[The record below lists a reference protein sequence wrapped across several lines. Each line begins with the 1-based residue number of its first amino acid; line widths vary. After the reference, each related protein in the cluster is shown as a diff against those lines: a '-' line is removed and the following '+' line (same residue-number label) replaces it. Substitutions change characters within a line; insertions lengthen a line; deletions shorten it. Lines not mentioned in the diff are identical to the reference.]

1 MPLGTIFTV
10 AKFLKWF
17 VKVREVIT
25 ASITGAIRIVTTY
38 PKATLLVL
46 VLLVGGAYLS
56 YSSYHW
62 GKRAGLKE
70 NAEEIASL
78 RATIDQYALLVEQR
92 NARIKELEE
101 NSIKI
106 ADMAEEIVQKAAAA
120 IGEISSSYEKL
131 LSSAR
136 NNPRIKTEI
145 VYVKVPTQEQPVEVQ
160 IREGEVICR
169 RYPDEYQETV
179 NRMVKAANDAISN
192 SRGY

>member
-17 VKVREVIT
+17 VKVREVVT

-38 PKATLLVL
+38 PKATLLV
-46 VLLVGGAYLS
+46 VALLVGGAYLS
-56 YSSYHW
+56 YYSYHW

-101 NSIKI
+101 NSIKV
-106 ADMAEEIVQKAAAA
+106 ADRAEEIAQKAASA
-120 IGEISSSYEKL
+120 IEEISSSYEKL
-131 LSSAR
+131 LSSAK

-179 NRMVKAANDAISN
+179 NRMVKAANEAINN
-192 SRGY
+192 SRSN

>member
-1 MPLGTIFTV
+1 MPIGTIFTA

-25 ASITGAIRIVTTY
+25 ASITGAIRVVTTY
-38 PKATLLVL
+38 PKATLLV
-46 VLLVGGAYLS
+46 VALLVGGAYLS
-56 YSSYHW
+56 YYSYHW

-101 NSIKI
+101 NSIKV
-106 ADMAEEIVQKAAAA
+106 ADMAEEIVQKAASA

-131 LSSAR
+131 LSSAK

-179 NRMVKAANDAISN
+179 NRMVKAANEAINN
-192 SRGY
+192 SRSN

>member
-25 ASITGAIRIVTTY
+25 ASITGAIRVVTTY
-38 PKATLLVL
+38 PKATLLV
-46 VLLVGGAYLS
+46 VALLVGGAYLS

-101 NSIKI
+101 NSIKV

-179 NRMVKAANDAISN
+179 NRMVKAANEAINN
-192 SRGY
+192 SRSN

>member
-1 MPLGTIFTV
+1 MPIGTIFTA

-25 ASITGAIRIVTTY
+25 ASITGAIRVVTTY
-38 PKATLLVL
+38 PKATLLV
-46 VLLVGGAYLS
+46 VALLVGGAYLS
-56 YSSYHW
+56 YYSYHW

-101 NSIKI
+101 NSIKV

-179 NRMVKAANDAISN
+179 NRMVKAANDAIRN

>member
-17 VKVREVIT
+17 VKVREVVT
-25 ASITGAIRIVTTY
+25 ASITGAIRIVTAY
-38 PKATLLVL
+38 PKATLLV
-46 VLLVGGAYLS
+46 VALLVGGTYLS
-56 YSSYHW
+56 YSSYQW
-62 GKRAGLKE
+62 GKQAGLKE

-78 RATIDQYALLVEQR
+78 RGTIDQYIHLVEQR

-101 NSIKI
+101 NSIKV
-106 ADMAEEIVQKAAAA
+106 ADMAEEIVQKATSA

-179 NRMVKAANDAISN
+179 NRMVKTANEAINN
-192 SRGY
+192 SRSN